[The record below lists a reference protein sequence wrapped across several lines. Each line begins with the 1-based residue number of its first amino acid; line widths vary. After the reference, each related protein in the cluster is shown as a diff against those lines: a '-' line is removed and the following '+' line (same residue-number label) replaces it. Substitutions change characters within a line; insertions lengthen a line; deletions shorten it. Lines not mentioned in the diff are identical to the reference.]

1 VNEAE
6 FYFMAT
12 SILRRL
18 NRGLGLALVCAAI
31 QSASAFSVFGPAETW
46 QTPTLDYVTRYYY
59 PFPGVGDTE
68 LGGPKNYNEG
78 SRINTPIITYGYD
91 VSFISYFGA
100 KGIAAVDSAMA
111 TLNALPAASSANLA
125 SFIMQGNQQIN
136 YTAQALGLRDL
147 KSTVLSL
154 MMEHLGLIGET
165 HVWDLIIRDAE
176 ANTTVPC
183 QFVYGIINRN
193 YDPAVQYALPSP
205 YVNGVAYGWKIWDGC
220 PVGVS
225 VADAVEFPVDNT
237 SAAEL
242 TWTAVATRY
251 TLDQE
256 PGIYYLGLTY
266 DDMGGLKYL
275 YNPNNFAYEALDP
288 SATVSTFT
296 TSPWEGISITNAVGA
311 GGTGTVTTTTN
322 FVGLLGG
329 VNKIT
334 FVKLPGDSLQGG
346 GFTPRTFTY
355 SMPWLTN
362 GGVRN
367 LQISRTVAVPDIV
380 FSAGNLVQNNTGTV
394 PIQYFSYVRNINF
407 INSPANIN
415 GQGIVL
421 PSVIAPQENITF
433 NEITPLY
440 IDESPSFLDS
450 TQFIYPV
457 LLWGS
462 FDGTTNQPTVYP
474 NGTGTS
480 SLIAQLFNG
489 STTGSQSTTWFG
501 LTGQTN
507 TATTSGGTG
516 Q

>member
-1 VNEAE
+1 
-6 FYFMAT
+6 
-12 SILRRL
+12 
-18 NRGLGLALVCAAI
+18 
-31 QSASAFSVFGPAETW
+31 
-46 QTPTLDYVTRYYY
+46 
-59 PFPGVGDTE
+59 
-68 LGGPKNYNEG
+68 
-78 SRINTPIITYGYD
+78 
-91 VSFISYFGA
+91 
-100 KGIAAVDSAMA
+100 
-111 TLNALPAASSANLA
+111 
-125 SFIMQGNQQIN
+125 
-136 YTAQALGLRDL
+136 
-147 KSTVLSL
+147 
-154 MMEHLGLIGET
+154 
-165 HVWDLIIRDAE
+165 
-176 ANTTVPC
+176 
-183 QFVYGIINRN
+183 
-193 YDPAVQYALPSP
+193 
-205 YVNGVAYGWKIWDGC
+205 
-220 PVGVS
+220 
-225 VADAVEFPVDNT
+225 
-237 SAAEL
+237 
-242 TWTAVATRY
+242 
-251 TLDQE
+251 
-256 PGIYYLGLTY
+256 
-266 DDMGGLKYL
+266 
-275 YNPNNFAYEALDP
+275 
-288 SATVSTFT
+288 
-296 TSPWEGISITNAVGA
+296 
-311 GGTGTVTTTTN
+311 
-322 FVGLLGG
+322 
-329 VNKIT
+329 
-334 FVKLPGDSLQGG
+334 
-346 GFTPRTFTY
+346 
-355 SMPWLTN
+355 MPWLTN

-480 SLIAQLFNG
+480 SLIAQLFTG